1 MNQSQKNIIQLAHR
15 SRKENKKFLS
25 KLAANLPSDL
35 DSKFHEAHHR
45 VFQKTDCLTC
55 ANCCK
60 TTSPIFRMIDIDRI
74 SAHLNI
80 KSQEL
85 ISKYLHLDEE
95 GDYVLNSAPCVFLD
109 DDNYCKIYSV
119 RPKACRE
126 YPHTNRKNMYQ
137 IMDLTYE
144 NTLVCPAVA
153 EIVNSIKSLLNKTAN
168 K

>member
-1 MNQSQKNIIQLAHR
+1 LNQSQKNIIRLAHR

-25 KLAANLPSDL
+25 KLAANIPSGL
-35 DSKFHEAHHR
+35 DSKFHEAHQQ

-60 TTSPIFRMIDIDRI
+60 TTSPIFRMVDIDRI
-74 SAHLNI
+74 SSHLNI

-85 ISKYLHLDEE
+85 ISRYLHLDEE

-109 DDNYCKIYSV
+109 ADNYCKIYSV

-126 YPHTNRKNMYQ
+126 YPHTDRKNMYQ

-153 EIVNSIKSLLNKTAN
+153 EIVNSIKLLLNKTAN

>member
-1 MNQSQKNIIQLAHR
+1 M
-15 SRKENKKFLS
+15 
-25 KLAANLPSDL
+25 
-35 DSKFHEAHHR
+35 
-45 VFQKTDCLTC
+45 V
-55 ANCCK
+55 
-60 TTSPIFRMIDIDRI
+60 DIDRI
-74 SAHLNI
+74 SSHLNI

-85 ISKYLHLDEE
+85 ISRYLHLDEE

-109 DDNYCKIYSV
+109 ADNYCKIYSV

-126 YPHTNRKNMYQ
+126 YPHTDRKNMYQ

-153 EIVNSIKSLLNKTAN
+153 EIVNSIKLLLNKTAN